1 MLDGGLQRWK
11 FREYPVYH
19 GPPPT
24 ITPQEYNVKFDD
36 RLVRTFDEMVENF
49 NSKKEQ
55 VIFSFYLHTVILE
68 LFVARFSF
76 CANFY
81 VMIVYLFDIDKAIV
95 ITTQK
100 FLVQKFCEFK
110 LLYIV

>member
-24 ITPQEYNVKFDD
+24 ITPQEYNAKFDD

-55 VIFSFYLHTVILE
+55 VLSSLYMYLHTVIFE
-68 LFVARFSF
+68 LFVTFY
-76 CANFY
+76 Y
-81 VMIVYLFDIDKAIV
+81 VMTDPFPSLRVESGDETMI
-95 ITTQK
+95 
-100 FLVQKFCEFK
+100 
-110 LLYIV
+110 